1 MLIFG
6 IVMIL
11 AFIVAFIYLFI
22 SEKKRKAIEEEKLD
36 AFKKVVDRNKLKDEG
51 PSIDEV
57 VQTLKDN
64 NIEVKFDI
72 Y

>member
-1 MLIFG
+1 MLVFG
-6 IVMIL
+6 IIMIL

-22 SEKKRKAIEEEKLD
+22 SEKKKKAIEEEKLD
-36 AFKKVVDRNKLKDEG
+36 AFIKVVNRNKLKDDG
-51 PSIDEV
+51 PTIDEV

-64 NIEVKFDI
+64 NIDVKFHI